1 MLLKF
6 INPVYNNPHIIQ
18 IVDAFI
24 ANNLDDNGNPKK
36 DFIMVLH
43 GDVNSNIAISVEG
56 LSYVQLNELM
66 NELYEKGKI
75 DISTSVDAKVDI
87 CPMDIIESLQDTLP
101 SLNDWTVSDMDDFE
115 DFNFDDL
122 T

>member
-24 ANNLDDNGNPKK
+24 ANNLDENGNPKK

-43 GDVNSNIAISVEG
+43 GDDNSNLAISVEG
-56 LSYVQLNELM
+56 LSYVQLNELL
-66 NELYEKGKI
+66 NELYENGKI
-75 DISTSVDAKVDI
+75 DISTNVDAKVDI

-101 SLNDWTVSDMDDFE
+101 DIDDFTVTDIEDFE

>member
-6 INPVYNNPHIIQ
+6 INPIYNNPHIIQ

-24 ANNLDDNGNPKK
+24 ANNLDENGQPRK

-43 GDVNSNIAISVEG
+43 GDENSNLAVSVEG
-56 LSYVQLNELM
+56 LSYVKLNELM
-66 NELYEKGKI
+66 NELYENGKV
-75 DISTSVDAKVDI
+75 DISATVDAKVEV
-87 CPMDIIESLQDTLP
+87 CPMDIIESLQDTLTD
-101 SLNDWTVSDMDDFE
+101 LDDWTVSDMDDFE
-115 DFNFDDL
+115 DFDFDDL